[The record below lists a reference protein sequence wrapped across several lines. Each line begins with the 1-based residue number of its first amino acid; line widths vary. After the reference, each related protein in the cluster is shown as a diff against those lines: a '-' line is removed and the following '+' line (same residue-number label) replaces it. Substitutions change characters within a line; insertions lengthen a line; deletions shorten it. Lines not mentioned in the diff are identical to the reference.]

1 VLYHEPPVSIDSAE
15 GLGLLGDAGVEIGK
29 ALDPVSDLMPLMTA
43 KGSDHGNIV
52 QLPDG
57 VDRFEAPVDVSRLP
71 EFGEVLLVGINK
83 HETV

>member
-1 VLYHEPPVSIDSAE
+1 
-15 GLGLLGDAGVEIGK
+15 
-29 ALDPVSDLMPLMTA
+29 MTA